1 VRRVVAVTLL
11 VGLFSLALG
20 VTIGFAV
27 ALRQRFVDPGWLEAV
42 GTWVGAGVTLLAVI
56 LGAIAYF
63 SEEFAR
69 RRERRRQADA
79 TEDARRTEQQR
90 LQLAADHVFCNISY
104 AGTAPEV
111 GPARVAVEELVI
123 DVDNRSGSVVTY
135 VVCEL
140 HLAAFEWSKVITE
153 PIDTGKTVKR
163 FPLLGPLEVRQDGRD
178 LRANA
183 VFTFSLNGYR
193 WSRRH
198 GEPAVRLS
206 ELA

>member
-1 VRRVVAVTLL
+1 M
-11 VGLFSLALG
+11 
-20 VTIGFAV
+20 
-27 ALRQRFVDPGWLEAV
+27 LEAV
-42 GTWVGAGVTLLAVI
+42 GTWVGAGVTLFAVI

-69 RRERRRQADA
+69 RREHRRQADA
-79 TEDARRTEQQR
+79 TGDARRTEQQR

-123 DVDNRSGSVVTY
+123 DVDNRSGSVVPD

-163 FPLLGPLEVRQDGRD
+163 FPLLRPLQQRVRPSVPRSTPSHIRSDALAGVSGHWQCRRFYSEQFWGI
-178 LRANA
+178 
-183 VFTFSLNGYR
+183 
-193 WSRRH
+193 WS
-198 GEPAVRLS
+198 
-206 ELA
+206 